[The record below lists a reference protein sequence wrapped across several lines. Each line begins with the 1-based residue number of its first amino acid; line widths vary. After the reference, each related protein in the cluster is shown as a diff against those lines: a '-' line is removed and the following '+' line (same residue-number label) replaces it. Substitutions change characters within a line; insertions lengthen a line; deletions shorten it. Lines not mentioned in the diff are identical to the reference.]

1 LIQKKV
7 KFGHG
12 KEKHIFLTQHWS
24 HKKQHHIFGI
34 EIILVCGKQTSN
46 EDIKRI
52 AVSWVVI
59 TRHGVEWTDS
69 QRISIENEEIR
80 AIPTNNTEG
89 SLTK

>member
-1 LIQKKV
+1 M
-7 KFGHG
+7 H
-12 KEKHIFLTQHWS
+12 
-24 HKKQHHIFGI
+24 
-34 EIILVCGKQTSN
+34 TSN

-69 QRISIENEEIR
+69 QRISVENEEIR